1 MFSKRPV
8 SACLG
13 LLFLHAALWGCR
25 AQVEQHEPGPQ
36 IILREGKPSSAQGEY
51 DNGERHPERIEV
63 VVSDPR
69 GGAAIGPS
77 PLTALIGK
85 TVKVQ
90 FRRDLLGQS
99 AAAPI
104 PPTGQGP
111 GGRAVH
117 VIGTVRSVNGGWLV
131 LDHDKANYWIPVA
144 SILLIEQTDGPT
156 TAPSLE

>member
-1 MFSKRPV
+1 MSTMRWMTTAV
-8 SACLG
+8 VVIG
-13 LLFLHAALWGCR
+13 LAGCR
-25 AQVEQHEPGPQ
+25 AQVERGEP
-36 IILREGKPSSAQGEY
+36 PSTVFVSDARTSSSDREY
-51 DNGERHPERIEV
+51 DNGDRRAQRIEV

-69 GGAAIGPS
+69 GGTAVGPS

-117 VIGTVRSVNGGWLV
+117 VIGTVRSVSGGWLV
-131 LDHDKANYWIPVA
+131 LEREKNTYWIPQA
-144 SILLIEQTDGPT
+144 SILLIEQSDEPT
-156 TAPSLE
+156 TGPSVE